1 MSTTADAAEPRKE
14 KRSSSGRHKSG
25 VRTKYIIESLRREH
39 TELREENERIRT
51 LIDANLAKD
60 VAKQILSECCIDA
73 PKILKK
79 GDKSLSAQI
88 DELAEQL
95 PELAAVTDEDDEEY

>member
-1 MSTTADAAEPRKE
+1 MSEATAEEPRKE
-14 KRSSSGRHKSG
+14 KRSSGRTKSG
-25 VRTKYIIESLRREH
+25 VRTKYMIESLRKEH

-51 LIDANLAKD
+51 VIESNLPKD

-73 PKILKK
+73 PKMFKK
-79 GDKSLSAQI
+79 GDKSISAQI

-95 PELAAVTDEDDEEY
+95 PELASVTDEDDEY